1 MASLVKIPYGELAPL
16 PNSVPAFLTVNVD
29 GVYKVI
35 IDGTDGIKL
44 YYGDENSAG
53 TFMNAVL
60 NFQGAT
66 SVVAQDII
74 NFQNIIAEAA
84 QAPLGIP
91 TFELVGDDGTVN
103 YHLAVS
109 SPVTLAAGSPV

>member
-74 NFQNIIAEAA
+74 NFQNIIAEACLLYTSPSPRDR
-84 QAPLGIP
+84 QKSRMP
-91 TFELVGDDGTVN
+91 
-103 YHLAVS
+103 S
-109 SPVTLAAGSPV
+109 SA